1 MINQNISMRQRKQN
15 IKQFVLSTSF
25 RIGLLSVT
33 AILLTCHVVKMSSIS
48 TQGYEI
54 SALQKQ
60 IQTIQEEKQRIDID
74 IARQSSMEFIQ
85 DKVQQLQFVPIE
97 KPQYI
102 TVHGM
107 TVASR

>member
-1 MINQNISMRQRKQN
+1 MREKKQN
-15 IKQFVLSTSF
+15 IEQFLLSTGF
-25 RIGLLSVT
+25 RIGLLSLTVV
-33 AILLTCHVVKMSSIS
+33 LLTCHVLKMSSIS

-54 SALQKQ
+54 SALQNR
-60 IQTIQEEKQRIDID
+60 IQTIEEEKQRIDID
-74 IARQSSMEFIQ
+74 IARQSSMEHIQ
-85 DKVQQLQFVPIE
+85 NKVQEMHFVPIE